1 MVNRKRLLLASFAA
15 ALVLLGRAAHAD
27 DLPPNAPPPPAA
39 SDPPTAPPTAPVPA
53 LHHAPRVTARL
64 AEEITIDAVID
75 RPDQLKRA
83 LLVFHGGGTHGE
95 VQFERSSA
103 GKLGYVAIIPA
114 TAVRPGL
121 AYAIELETTSGEHL
135 PAFATRATP
144 HPVTVLDSPADR
156 EEAALLTRL
165 KGRRS
170 VVHTSAEYSNFG
182 SLTTTVPGAPA
193 SPSGAARAP
202 QERTLR
208 DEYYRIEG
216 SYTYRLL
223 GTISEFGIRV
233 GVVRGQ
239 SVVPRSVVPGEFDPA
254 RYEVGL
260 NYGAPRVRLRAQPW
274 LHFEGEL
281 LTSVT
286 EVGFSVG
293 GGGAVLLGDAYGS
306 KLVVGFESI
315 QVFGSRGYSRLD
327 LVASSRLMLS
337 PIIEVT
343 NMPHADRAGVRLL
356 GEAAV
361 DLGAGFH
368 AEARGGYQARTFN
381 QGGPTLGGGLGYA
394 F

>member
-1 MVNRKRLLLASFAA
+1 MVIQQRLLVASFAA

-27 DLPPNAPPPPAA
+27 DAPASAPTPPAA
-39 SDPPTAPPTAPVPA
+39 SAPAASAPAATPVTAPVPA
-53 LHHAPRVTARL
+53 LHHAPHVTARL
-64 AEEITIDAVID
+64 AEDITIDAVID

-83 LLVFHGGGTHGE
+83 LLVFQGGGAQGE

-103 GKLGYVAIIPA
+103 GKLGYVAVIPA
-114 TAVRPGL
+114 SAVRPDL
-121 AYAIELETTSGEHL
+121 AYAIELETTSGERL

-156 EEAALLTRL
+156 EEAALMTRL

-170 VVHTSAEYSNFG
+170 VVQTSAEYANFG
-182 SLTTTVPGAPA
+182 SLTTIVPGAPA
-193 SPSGAARAP
+193 SASGPARTP
-202 QERTLR
+202 QERTVR
-208 DEYYRIEG
+208 DEYYRVEG

-223 GTISEFGIRV
+223 GTISEFGLRV

-239 SVVPRSVVPGEFDPA
+239 SVVPGEIDPA
-254 RYEVGL
+254 KYEVGL
-260 NYGAPRVRLRAQPW
+260 NYGAPRVRLRATPW

-306 KLVVGFESI
+306 KLVLGFESI

-343 NMPHADRAGVRLL
+343 NMPHADTAGVRLL

-361 DLGAGFH
+361 DLGAGFR